1 MNEATAVEA
10 RGRVS
15 HGCPGIWNDAQVTG
29 WKRVT
34 DYIRREGSISAMQLA
49 HAGRKASTHRA
60 IDGTHPYSAADA
72 TRGLVPWDIIGP
84 TGDPTGP
91 GQNVPHQMT
100 KADIADVVRAFA
112 DGAKRADAAGFDI
125 VEIHG
130 AHGYL
135 IASFLSSVSNT
146 RNDEYG
152 GDRAGRMRFALDITH
167 AVREAWPSHK
177 PLFFRVSSL
186 DGADGWSLDDTVA
199 FALELKARGVD
210 VVDCSSGGLTGSAV
224 TAPIKRYPG
233 FQVPFAE
240 AVHKAG
246 VPSMAVGLILD
257 GPQAEKILQ
266 EGKADLIAIGRQALY
281 DPFWP
286 VHAAEQLG
294 CDPDFALWPEEY
306 GCGWKNAATAWSA
319 PDGPAPPDRPGNGIT
334 HEPARNRGVAGQLP
348 AAGTAGCAGYEFA
361 GDAFDARLSGRH
373 PPRRASLHRLAFGG
387 WTREYPVNSEECSTC
402 P

>member
-1 MNEATAVEA
+1 MDSNASPGRDKAQRPLLFTPITLRGITAPNRTVLAPMVQYRAKDGVPTDFHMVHLGKFALGRFGIVMNEATAVEA

-15 HGCPGIWNDAQVTG
+15 HGCPGIWNDAQVAG

-72 TRGLVPWDIIGP
+72 AKGLVPWNIIGP

-91 GQNVPHQMT
+91 GQNIPHQMT
-100 KADIADVVRAFA
+100 RTDIADVVRAFA

-135 IASFLSSVSNT
+135 IASFLSPISNT

-152 GDRAGRMRFALDITH
+152 GDRAGRMRFALEITR
-167 AVREAWPSHK
+167 AVREAWPADK

-186 DGADGWSLDDTVA
+186 DGADGWDLEDTVA

-224 TAPIKRYPG
+224 TAPIKRFPG

-306 GCGWKNAATAWSA
+306 GWWLEKRS
-319 PDGPAPPDRPGNGIT
+319 
-334 HEPARNRGVAGQLP
+334 HSLV
-348 AAGTAGCAGYEFA
+348 
-361 GDAFDARLSGRH
+361 
-373 PPRRASLHRLAFGG
+373 RA
-387 WTREYPVNSEECSTC
+387 
-402 P
+402 

>member
-1 MNEATAVEA
+1 MDTNAVPWRDPSQRPLLFTPISLRGITAPNRCVLAPMVQYRAKDGVPTDFHMVHLGKFALGRFGIVMNEATAVEA

-15 HGCPGIWNDAQVTG
+15 HGCPGIWNDAQMHG
-29 WKRVT
+29 WKKVT
-34 DYIRREGSISAMQLA
+34 DYIRREGSVSAMQLA
-49 HAGRKASTHRA
+49 HAGRKASTSRA
-60 IDGTHPYSAADA
+60 IDGTHPYSATDA
-72 TRGLVPWDIIGP
+72 ARGLAPWDIIGP
-84 TGDPTGP
+84 TGTPMGP
-91 GQNVPHQMT
+91 GQNVPAQMT
-100 KADIADVVRAFA
+100 QLDIDTVVRAFA
-112 DGAKRADAAGFDI
+112 EGAKRSDAAGFDI

-135 IASFLSSVSNT
+135 IASFLSPISNT
-146 RNDEYG
+146 RNDQYG
-152 GDRAGRMRFALDITH
+152 GDRAGRMRFPLEITR
-167 AVREAWPSHK
+167 AVREVWPSHK

-186 DGADGWSLDDTVA
+186 DGADGWNLVDTVA
-199 FALELKARGVD
+199 FALELKALGVS

-257 GPQAEKILQ
+257 GKQAEQILR

-294 CDPDFALWPEEY
+294 CDPDFAMWPEEY
-306 GCGWKNAATAWSA
+306 GWWLEKRS
-319 PDGPAPPDRPGNGIT
+319 
-334 HEPARNRGVAGQLP
+334 HSLVRG
-348 AAGTAGCAGYEFA
+348 
-361 GDAFDARLSGRH
+361 
-373 PPRRASLHRLAFGG
+373 
-387 WTREYPVNSEECSTC
+387 
-402 P
+402 

>member
-1 MNEATAVEA
+1 MDANAAPGHDKAPRPLLFTPITLRGVTAPNRTVLAPMVQYRARHGVPTDFHMVHLGKFALGRFGIVMNEATAVEA

-15 HGCPGIWNDAQVTG
+15 HGCPGIWNDEQVSG
-29 WKRVT
+29 WKRVV
-34 DYIRREGSISAMQLA
+34 DYIHLEGSLAAMQLA

-60 IDGTHPYSAADA
+60 IDGTHPYSATDA
-72 TRGLVPWDIIGP
+72 AKGLTPWEPIGP

-91 GQNVPHQMT
+91 GQNIPRQMT
-100 KADIADVVRAFA
+100 KADIAEVVQAFA

-135 IASFLSSVSNT
+135 IASFLSPVSNV

-152 GDRAGRMRFALDITH
+152 GDRAGRMRFALDITR
-167 AVREAWPSHK
+167 AVRAAWPSHK

-186 DGADGWSLDDTVA
+186 DGADGWNLDDTVI
-199 FALELKARGVD
+199 FAQELKSLGVD

-224 TAPIKRYPG
+224 AAPIKRYPG

-240 AVHKAG
+240 AVRKAG

-257 GPQAEKILQ
+257 GKQAEQILQ

-294 CDPDFALWPEEY
+294 CDADFGMWPEEY
-306 GCGWKNAATAWSA
+306 GWWLEK
-319 PDGPAPPDRPGNGIT
+319 
-334 HEPARNRGVAGQLP
+334 RNHSLV
-348 AAGTAGCAGYEFA
+348 
-361 GDAFDARLSGRH
+361 
-373 PPRRASLHRLAFGG
+373 RA
-387 WTREYPVNSEECSTC
+387 
-402 P
+402 

>member
-1 MNEATAVEA
+1 MDVNVAPGRTSSPRPLLFTQISLRGITVLNRTVLAPMVQYRAENGMPTDFHMVHLGKFALGRFGIVMNEATAVEA

-15 HGCPGIWNDAQVTG
+15 HGCPGIWNDAQIQG

-34 DYIRREGSISAMQLA
+34 DYIRREGSVPAMQLA

-60 IDGTHPYSAADA
+60 IDGTHPYSAVDA
-72 TRGLVPWDIIGP
+72 AKGLVPWDIIGP

-91 GQNVPHQMT
+91 GQNIPAQMT
-100 KADIADVVRAFA
+100 QTDIDTVVQAFA
-112 DGAKRADAAGFDI
+112 EAAKRSDAAGFDV

-135 IASFLSSVSNT
+135 IASFLSPISNT
-146 RNDEYG
+146 RNDQYG
-152 GDRAGRMRFALDITH
+152 GDRAGRMRFALDITR
-167 AVREAWPSHK
+167 AVREAWPAHK

-186 DGADGWSLDDTVA
+186 DGADGWDLDDTVA
-199 FALELKARGVD
+199 FALELKALGVD

-240 AVHKAG
+240 AVRKAG
-246 VPSMAVGLILD
+246 VASMAVGLILD
-257 GPQAEKILQ
+257 GKQAEQILQ
-266 EGKADLIAIGRQALY
+266 EGRADLIAIGRQALY

-294 CDPDFALWPEEY
+294 CDPDFAMWPEEY
-306 GCGWKNAATAWSA
+306 GWWLEK
-319 PDGPAPPDRPGNGIT
+319 
-334 HEPARNRGVAGQLP
+334 RNHSLVRG
-348 AAGTAGCAGYEFA
+348 
-361 GDAFDARLSGRH
+361 
-373 PPRRASLHRLAFGG
+373 
-387 WTREYPVNSEECSTC
+387 
-402 P
+402 